1 MCCAMCGM
9 GQRDGK
15 LGHIKEEEGSQR
27 AKEKNNFKD

>member
-1 MCCAMCGM
+1 MCGV

-15 LGHIKEEEGSQR
+15 QGHIKEGEGSQR